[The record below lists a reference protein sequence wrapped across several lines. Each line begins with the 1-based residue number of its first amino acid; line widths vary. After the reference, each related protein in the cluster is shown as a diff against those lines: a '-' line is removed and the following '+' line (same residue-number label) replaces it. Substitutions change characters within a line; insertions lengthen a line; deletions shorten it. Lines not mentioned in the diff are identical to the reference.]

1 MKTNLLA
8 NEPQTID
15 QENSEAIDVAAF
27 QFLFGASTEKTSVE
41 EETPSIL
48 DPITGLETNSIVVG
62 EEALSL
68 AIQNFIQDELSSNDA
83 ITFSERAFNGIVSQ
97 VTDFPGEQDVP
108 DEWLTLG
115 SDFSLGEIGIE
126 PQSSSVQNPLSTEI
140 TGTTIFSVFDG
151 ITNNI
156 Q

>member
-1 MKTNLLA
+1 MKTNLLE
-8 NEPQTID
+8 NKPQTIS
-15 QENSEAIDVAAF
+15 QEESEAIDVAAF

-41 EETPSIL
+41 EETPSVS

-68 AIQNFIQDELSSNDA
+68 AIQNFIQDELSSEDA
-83 ITFSERAFNGIVSQ
+83 IALSERAFNSMVNQ
-97 VTDFPGEQDVP
+97 VTDLPAEQDVP

-126 PQSSSVQNPLSTEI
+126 LQSSSVQNPLSTEI
-140 TGTTIFSVFDG
+140 TGTITSSAFDG
-151 ITNNI
+151 INNI